1 MNFNMKK
8 IISTIL
14 IISCISI
21 FAACENV
28 NNRINV
34 DNATNE
40 IDSDANQNVQK
51 MNESFYMI
59 VLDVF
64 EIRDEGIVVTGVVQN
79 SDLYSGIDVD
89 ILTKQ
94 GRISTQ
100 IYEME
105 VYEKGIV
112 DYVEKDSNVG
122 IYFKDLEKEDLHPGD
137 LIVLPECG
145 KNCSSVDCIVA
156 LVELDDQS
164 LHNFTEN
171 EKVYLFYFS
180 GERFEATANIIEY
193 IEDDMFFM
201 HFDATDNMICCDEER
216 IAIYDANN
224 QLIAAARIIF

>member
-64 EIRDEGIVVTGVVQN
+64 EIIDKGGIIKGTVSPQN
-79 SDLYSGIDVD
+79 LFLY
-89 ILTKQ
+89 LQRKYKT
-94 GRISTQ
+94 
-100 IYEME
+100 
-105 VYEKGIV
+105 
-112 DYVEKDSNVG
+112 
-122 IYFKDLEKEDLHPGD
+122 
-137 LIVLPECG
+137 
-145 KNCSSVDCIVA
+145 
-156 LVELDDQS
+156 
-164 LHNFTEN
+164 
-171 EKVYLFYFS
+171 
-180 GERFEATANIIEY
+180 
-193 IEDDMFFM
+193 
-201 HFDATDNMICCDEER
+201 
-216 IAIYDANN
+216 
-224 QLIAAARIIF
+224 